1 MPLINLIQETQTDS
15 RQRAR
20 KARAFFLAFAG
31 IAVASVFGFGFLWIE
46 TDQVTREEESARRKV
61 ARLEPM
67 VKTID
72 ANAKELGILAP
83 RLATLED
90 AQIATDR
97 WIKILAHLSVN
108 TPADIWLTNIRCVAN
123 DPTKP
128 VTASFVGISTS
139 QDSVA
144 NFLIRLQASPDLV
157 NVNLKQT
164 QEKLVN
170 SQKAI
175 EFEIS
180 AELAGTAETKPKAEG
195 KEEA

>member
-20 KARAFFLAFAG
+20 RARAFFLSFAG
-31 IAVASVFGFGFLWIE
+31 ISLATVFGFGYLWIE
-46 TDQVTREEESARRKV
+46 TDQAARDEESAKRKV

-67 VKTID
+67 VKSID
-72 ANAKELGILAP
+72 ANSKELGILSP

-90 AQIATDR
+90 AQVATDR
-97 WIKILAHLSVN
+97 WIKILGHLSVN
-108 TPADIWLTNIRCVAN
+108 TPEDIWLTNIRCVAS

-144 NFLIRLQASPDLV
+144 NFLIRLQSSPDLV
-157 NVNLKQT
+157 NVTLKQT
-164 QEKLVN
+164 QEKMVN
-170 SQKAI
+170 SRKAI
-175 EFEIS
+175 EFDIS
-180 AELAGTAETKPKAEG
+180 AELAGTAEAKPKVEG
-195 KEEA
+195 KEAA